1 MGTKRDVEAFGKDTD
16 DANVGLKSA
25 AAGGVK
31 KFGPQ
36 EGGGSGGVSG
46 SAGSGLLNDEPQGGK
61 KRRPVRAWGYLPRA
75 ALGGLQQDQ
84 ARGSKAERQFYST
97 GEEASGTGGVNSTGR
112 VLKPVN
118 PSIVDTFQGRSGQ
131 PDNQDTFRRKGST

>member
-1 MGTKRDVEAFGKDTD
+1 MGSKRDVEAFGKDTD
-16 DANVGLKSA
+16 KAHTDLKPA
-25 AAGGVK
+25 AAGGVPK
-31 KFGPQ
+31 YGPQ

-46 SAGSGLLNDEPQGGK
+46 SAKSGLLNDEPTGGK

-97 GEEASGTGGVNSTGR
+97 GEVGSGLGGVNSSGR

-131 PDNQDTFRRKGST
+131 PDNQDTFRKKGHT